1 MPVPNK
7 DDRGTSEQEATGTL
21 DEQDQ
26 AFSDA
31 FDTAS
36 VEPAGVDDKGEKTD
50 QPAGDLPEK
59 KDSAEPAAVDS
70 SPPASSS
77 ASSPQDTGS
86 YEQQYKT
93 LQGIHRHDRETWES
107 ERTQLLAK
115 ITEMEKG
122 GGTQTVTQDKKSIED
137 AGKLL
142 DELKDSLSDEER
154 AQLDEYKQEFDIVS
168 KMEGLQR
175 KVEMAKLRKDLVGML
190 EEIKGQL
197 QPVQAF
203 VSQSAED
210 RDVADRN
217 AHFSAIEEKHAD
229 YAKYRDDGSLM
240 NWIDSLPVHRRQG
253 YKDICKSGTVEEVI
267 SLYDEFK
274 SDNNI
279 PIEGNNDSPPNVVKL
294 DKERRKDALR
304 SPTGRKSA
312 VNPTHT
318 PATSFEDSFD
328 EAINEQ
334 GG

>member
-1 MPVPNK
+1 MPLQNK
-7 DDRGTSEQEATGTL
+7 DDRGTSEQEATVTL
-21 DEQDQ
+21 EEQDQ
-26 AFSDA
+26 AFSEA

-36 VEPAGVDDKGEKTD
+36 VEVPAGDDKDDKSD
-50 QPAGDLPEK
+50 LPAEDLPEK
-59 KDSAEPAAVDS
+59 KDTAEPAAVVP

-77 ASSPQDTGS
+77 ESSPQDAGT
-86 YEQQYKT
+86 YEQQFRT
-93 LQGIHRHDRETWES
+93 LQGIHKHDREVWEG
-107 ERTQLLAK
+107 ERTKLLAK
-115 ITEMEKG
+115 IADMEKG
-122 GGTQTVTQDKKSIED
+122 GGAQTVTQDKKTIED

-154 AQLDEYKQEFDIVS
+154 AQLDEYKQEFDVVS

-190 EEIKGQL
+190 EEIKNQL

-203 VSQSAED
+203 VAQSTED
-210 RDVADRN
+210 RDVADKN
-217 AHFSAIEEKHAD
+217 AHFSAIEERHAD

-240 NWIDSLPVHRRQG
+240 KWIDSLPVHRRQG

-279 PIEGNNDSPPNVVKL
+279 PIEGNSDTPPNVVKL

-312 VNPTHT
+312 VNPAHS
-318 PATSFEDSFD
+318 PATSFEESFD
-328 EAINEQ
+328 EAINKQ